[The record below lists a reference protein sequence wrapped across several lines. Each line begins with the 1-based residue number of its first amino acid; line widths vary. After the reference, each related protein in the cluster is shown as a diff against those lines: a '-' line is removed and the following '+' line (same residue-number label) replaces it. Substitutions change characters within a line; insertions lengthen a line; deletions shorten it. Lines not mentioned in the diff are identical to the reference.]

1 MTVNH
6 DVVGSSPTGG
16 ASIAPIWVF
25 FYFEKA
31 RIIAILALC
40 LSLNHVDT
48 SQLFSF
54 FYLSPF
60 VEEKENNSNEKG
72 NASLN

>member
-16 ASIAPIWVF
+16 ASITPIWVF

-31 RIIAILALC
+31 RIIAILA
-40 LSLNHVDT
+40 
-48 SQLFSF
+48 
-54 FYLSPF
+54 FYLLVNDIYIP
-60 VEEKENNSNEKG
+60 
-72 NASLN
+72 

>member
-31 RIIAILALC
+31 KDNC
-40 LSLNHVDT
+40 YPSL
-48 SQLFSF
+48 LFISERYLYSLVF
-54 FYLSPF
+54 SSFYLSPF

-72 NASLN
+72 MTSLN

>member
-25 FYFEKA
+25 FFVLKKA
-31 RIIAILALC
+31 RIMTILA
-40 LSLNHVDT
+40 
-48 SQLFSF
+48 
-54 FYLSPF
+54 FYL
-60 VEEKENNSNEKG
+60 
-72 NASLN
+72 